1 MTLVD
6 SNFDT
11 AAEEDIQF
19 SQLFEGAIVRGSRK
33 GLRDLR
39 KNWIRTTLNARR
51 IRSSSIDRRLN
62 QDRPVGPRL
71 TKDAAWPIEETSD
84 GVSMRIHPAN
94 RTKVNV
100 LERGRDPAIHAD
112 PETTMTFVNDE
123 GKKITIE
130 AQDMN
135 PRDEKYSGWLR
146 QAIRRWLANGT
157 VSDNVSNEIEEL
169 MLAVYTS

>member
-19 SQLFEGAIVRGSRK
+19 SQLFEGAIVRGNRK
-33 GLRDLR
+33 GLEDLR
-39 KNWIRTTLNARR
+39 KNWIRTTITARR

-71 TKDAAWPIEETSD
+71 NSNAAWPIEETSD
-84 GVSMRIHPAN
+84 GISLRIHPAN

-123 GKKITIE
+123 GQKITIE

-135 PRDEKYSGWLR
+135 PRDERYSGWLR
-146 QAIRRWLANGT
+146 QAIRRWLANGEP
-157 VSDNVSNEIEEL
+157 SDTVSNEIEEL